1 MIITN
6 KSYRKLFLYR
16 SFTAH
21 TGRILA
27 MKALLSKQQKIFISS
42 SADRTIK
49 VWDVDNLL
57 ENVHPIQ
64 QNDLKVEKLLCC
76 SKANVVVSLTR
87 GGLSF
92 WNLQTGNLECRLQ
105 DTAGGKIKK
114 IFFFF

>member
-1 MIITN
+1 
-6 KSYRKLFLYR
+6 
-16 SFTAH
+16 
-21 TGRILA
+21 
-27 MKALLSKQQKIFISS
+27 MKALLSKHQKIFISS

-76 SKANVVVSLTR
+76 SKANIVVSLTR

-114 IFFFF
+114 KSFFFSIFLKIFSPPSLCN

>member
-1 MIITN
+1 
-6 KSYRKLFLYR
+6 
-16 SFTAH
+16 
-21 TGRILA
+21 
-27 MKALLSKQQKIFISS
+27 MKALLSKHQKIFISS

-76 SKANVVVSLTR
+76 SKANIVVSLTR

-105 DTAGGKIKK
+105 DTAGGKIEKKK
-114 IFFFF
+114 IFFFLIFFPSSLCN